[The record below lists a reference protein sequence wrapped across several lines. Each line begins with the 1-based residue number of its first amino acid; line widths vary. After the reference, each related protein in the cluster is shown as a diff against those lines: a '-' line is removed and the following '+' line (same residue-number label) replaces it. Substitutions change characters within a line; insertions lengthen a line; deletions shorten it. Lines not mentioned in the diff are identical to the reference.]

1 VLCPSLSDEC
11 SGPPRTPRGSYVRS
25 GRKILARLIGRP
37 VRGHLLLL
45 VQATCARRR
54 RSKREEDGGL
64 MYGVKKKKE
73 GLLSFS
79 VIKIKPLKYLT
90 HFKMRIHVA
99 GHLAWLGGEA
109 RGDLN

>member
-1 VLCPSLSDEC
+1 
-11 SGPPRTPRGSYVRS
+11 
-25 GRKILARLIGRP
+25 
-37 VRGHLLLL
+37 
-45 VQATCARRR
+45 
-54 RSKREEDGGL
+54 